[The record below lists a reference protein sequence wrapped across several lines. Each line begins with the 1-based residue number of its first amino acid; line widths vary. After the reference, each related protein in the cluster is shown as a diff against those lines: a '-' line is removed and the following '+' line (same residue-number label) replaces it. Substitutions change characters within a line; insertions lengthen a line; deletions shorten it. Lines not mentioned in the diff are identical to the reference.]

1 MIEEGLLGAEE
12 LLSMA
17 DFQETGA
24 TEQLLAP
31 DLTKKD
37 KNNQKI
43 IIMSLL
49 MTQKGKRV
57 RVKSVGNAAVF
68 QVYHDRMCDFEED
81 FILA

>member
-31 DLTKKD
+31 DLTIRD
-37 KNNQKI
+37 KNKHRI
-43 IIMSLL
+43 IITSLL
-49 MTQKGKRV
+49 LT
-57 RVKSVGNAAVF
+57 
-68 QVYHDRMCDFEED
+68 
-81 FILA
+81 